1 MRATGCCVASE
12 LRRGEVRCGFDAQA
26 LIETQLRPEI
36 LHTGDCCFDD
46 MVR

>member
-1 MRATGCCVASE
+1 VASE
-12 LRRGEVRCGFDAQA
+12 LQKREAGYGFDAQA